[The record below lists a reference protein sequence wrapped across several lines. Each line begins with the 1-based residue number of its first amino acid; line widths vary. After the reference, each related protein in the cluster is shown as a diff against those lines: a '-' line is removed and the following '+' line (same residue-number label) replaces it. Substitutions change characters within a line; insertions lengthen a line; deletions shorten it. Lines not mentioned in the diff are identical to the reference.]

1 MSLGE
6 RLIKLRKKAGLS
18 QEEVADKL
26 NVTRQTVSK
35 WETDASLPDFDKIIP
50 LCNLY
55 KIESNELLTGNK
67 IEKESVET
75 LNEEKDNKSK
85 KVLILSISIFL
96 YFIAVTL
103 LITGIAAFKMNPII
117 VFGIFLLICGLS
129 TCMIIYSSIM
139 YKKHNKPKEIT
150 KEDKVYKQID
160 EILSIITVIIYLII
174 SFATMAW
181 NITWIIFIIY
191 ALVSR
196 IVKLIFVLKGDNNE
210 E

>member
-35 WETDASLPDFDKIIP
+35 WETDASLPDFDKIVP

-67 IEKESVET
+67 VEKENII
-75 LNEEKDNKSK
+75 LEEKDNKSK
-85 KVLILSISIFL
+85 RVLILSISIFL
-96 YFIAVTL
+96 YFLAVTL

-139 YKKHNKPKEIT
+139 YKKQNKPKEIT
-150 KEDKVYKQID
+150 QEDKLYKQID

-181 NITWIIFIIY
+181 GITWIIFIIY

-196 IVKLIFVLKGDNNE
+196 IVKLLFVLKGDNNE

>member
-6 RLIKLRKKAGLS
+6 RLTKLRKEHGLS

-55 KIESNELLTGNK
+55 EIESNELLTGNK
-67 IEKESVET
+67 KESEQVLEDT
-75 LNEEKDNKSK
+75 KDNKSK

-96 YFIAVTL
+96 YFLAVTL

-139 YKKHNKPKEIT
+139 YKNKNKPKET
-150 KEDKVYKQID
+150 TQENKVYKQID
-160 EILSIITVIIYLII
+160 EILSIITVIIYLLI

-181 NITWIIFIIY
+181 HITWIIFIIY

-196 IVKLIFVLKGDNNE
+196 IVKLVFVLKGDNNE

>member
-35 WETDASLPDFDKIIP
+35 WETDASLPDFDKIVP
-50 LCNLY
+50 LCNLF

-67 IEKESVET
+67 VEKENII
-75 LNEEKDNKSK
+75 LEEKDNKSK
-85 KVLILSISIFL
+85 RVLILSISIFL
-96 YFIAVTL
+96 YFLAVTL

-139 YKKHNKPKEIT
+139 YKKQNKPKEIT
-150 KEDKVYKQID
+150 QEDKLYKQID

-181 NITWIIFIIY
+181 GITWIIFIIY

-196 IVKLIFVLKGDNNE
+196 IVKLLFVLKGDNNE

>member
-139 YKKHNKPKEIT
+139 YKKQNKPKEIT

>member
-6 RLIKLRKKAGLS
+6 RLTKLRKEHGLS

-35 WETDASLPDFDKIIP
+35 WETDASLPDFDKIVP

-55 KIESNELLTGNK
+55 EIESNELLTGNK
-67 IEKESVET
+67 KESEQVLEDT
-75 LNEEKDNKSK
+75 KDNKSK

-96 YFIAVTL
+96 YFLAVTL
-103 LITGIAAFKMNPII
+103 LITGIAAFNMNPII

-139 YKKHNKPKEIT
+139 YKKQNKPKEIT
-150 KEDKVYKQID
+150 QEDKLYKQID

-181 NITWIIFIIY
+181 GITWIIFIIY

-196 IVKLIFVLKGDNNE
+196 IVKLLFALKGDNNE

>member
-6 RLIKLRKKAGLS
+6 RLTKLRKEHGLS

-55 KIESNELLTGNK
+55 EIESNELLTGNK
-67 IEKESVET
+67 KESEQVLEDT
-75 LNEEKDNKSK
+75 KDNKSK

-96 YFIAVTL
+96 YFLAVTL

-139 YKKHNKPKEIT
+139 YKNKNKPK
-150 KEDKVYKQID
+150 
-160 EILSIITVIIYLII
+160 
-174 SFATMAW
+174 
-181 NITWIIFIIY
+181 
-191 ALVSR
+191 
-196 IVKLIFVLKGDNNE
+196 
-210 E
+210 

>member
-6 RLIKLRKKAGLS
+6 RLTKLRKEHGLS

-55 KIESNELLTGNK
+55 EIESNELLTGNK
-67 IEKESVET
+67 KESEQVLEDT
-75 LNEEKDNKSK
+75 KDNKSK

-96 YFIAVTL
+96 YFLAVTL

-139 YKKHNKPKEIT
+139 YKNKNKPKEIT
-150 KEDKVYKQID
+150 QENKVYKQID
-160 EILSIITVIIYLII
+160 EILSIITVIIYLLI

-181 NITWIIFIIY
+181 HITWIIFIIY

-196 IVKLIFVLKGDNNE
+196 IVKLVFVLKGDNNE